1 MVMDHLLERPG
12 PMSQQNIHYF
22 PGHMNKALKDITA
35 YVKSVDLVVEI
46 ADARAP
52 ISSRNPTLTQMIG
65 NKAHIVLLSKSD
77 FADPAVT
84 ERWVKCLTAEG
95 LIAIAGN
102 LKKDKILA
110 ILTKASEPL
119 IAAKRAKEAKLGMK
133 KQPIRVMVIGV
144 PNVGKSTFINSL
156 AHKSIAIV
164 GNKAGVT
171 RSEQWIK
178 ISDDF
183 TLLDTPGVLPM
194 NYLDG
199 AQAVRLAILGSMK
212 EEVLPTEELAIALIA
227 YLKSAYPSALNA
239 RFDIPDITLL
249 DSENVLKRIAVRRGL
264 LDGAEPSSEKAAYLL
279 IKEYKDGILGRY
291 SLEDVH
297 A

>member
-22 PGHMNKALKDITA
+22 PGHMAKALNDIGP

-52 ISSRNPTLTQMIG
+52 LSSRNPVLNQLIG
-65 NKAHIVLLSKSD
+65 AKAHILVLSKSD
-77 FADPAVT
+77 FADPQVT
-84 ERWVKCLTAEG
+84 SRWESYFAAQG
-95 LIAIAGN
+95 LSVIASN
-102 LKKDKILA
+102 LKKDQILA
-110 ILTKASEPL
+110 LLKKASDPL
-119 IAAKRAKEAKLGMK
+119 VAAKRAKESKLGMK
-133 KQPIRVMVIGV
+133 KQPLRVMVIGV

-156 AHKSIAIV
+156 AHRSIAIV

-171 RSEQWIK
+171 RSEQWIRL
-178 ISDDF
+178 SEDF
-183 TLLDTPGVLPM
+183 LLLDTPGVLPM

-212 EEVLPTEELAIALIA
+212 EEVLPTEDLAIALLA
-227 YLKSAYPSALNA
+227 YLKEAYPSSLNG
-239 RFDIPDITLL
+239 RFGISDISGLGTEEILT
-249 DSENVLKRIAVRRGL
+249 KIAERRGL
-264 LDGAEPSSEKAAYLL
+264 LEGGKPSGEKAAYLL

-291 SLEDVH
+291 SLEDIH